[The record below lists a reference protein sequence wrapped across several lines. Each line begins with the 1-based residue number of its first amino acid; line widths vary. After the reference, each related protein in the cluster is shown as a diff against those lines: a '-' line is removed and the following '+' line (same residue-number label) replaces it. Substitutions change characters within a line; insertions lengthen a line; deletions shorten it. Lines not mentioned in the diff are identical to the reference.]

1 MLGAISHEFPEFSHV
16 ATRGAVLPLLLS
28 PPTASHSLCSA
39 GSAPHND
46 AAATGDFLISAAEH
60 LSLSIQKHLSVVTTN
75 SKLVSA
81 TQQRRSHS
89 GDFLIETWRSR
100 CR

>member
-46 AAATGDFLISAAEH
+46 AAATGDFL
-60 LSLSIQKHLSVVTTN
+60 
-75 SKLVSA
+75 
-81 TQQRRSHS
+81 
-89 GDFLIETWRSR
+89 ETWLIVVVGHITYRIGSDSAGLVHNQLGMHYSITPSPLFPL
-100 CR
+100 